1 MALAAL
7 REALRLERPDA
18 EDRARGAVVE
28 EAADAAGEP
37 RGDTAVGVVAVAG
50 AVAAAG
56 AGVVVA
62 LGGVS

>member
-18 EDRARGAVVE
+18 EDRARGAV
-28 EAADAAGEP
+28 AEP